1 MSIRIGQGIDVH
13 AFAGGED
20 RPLVL
25 GGVTVS
31 AAGGLAGHS
40 DADAPVHA
48 VADALLGAASLGDL
62 GDRFGVDRPEMEGAD
77 SLGMLAAVVTD
88 VASAGWAVGN
98 VDVTIVAQGP
108 RLAPHRDQMRD
119 NLARTLGIDRG
130 AMSVKFTTTDQLGT
144 IGRGEGIAAWAV
156 ATLVEAS

>member
-20 RPLVL
+20 RALVL

-31 AAGGLAGHS
+31 ATGGLAGHS